1 MDDIAITPIAVTLYE
16 IFILLYKILPSGKV
30 SSSSLLKIL
39 VTSIHIVYTITV
51 KMIVNIMA
59 IFWII
64 IPLSVLYISKAN
76 IPIVTVANIG
86 FSTNFVN
93 SKFNI
98 NNSVN

>member
-1 MDDIAITPIAVTLYE
+1 
-16 IFILLYKILPSGKV
+16 
-30 SSSSLLKIL
+30 
-39 VTSIHIVYTITV
+39 
-51 KMIVNIMA
+51 MA

-93 SKFNI
+93 SKFI
-98 NNSVN
+98 FMFFLRAHTLIIIDTK